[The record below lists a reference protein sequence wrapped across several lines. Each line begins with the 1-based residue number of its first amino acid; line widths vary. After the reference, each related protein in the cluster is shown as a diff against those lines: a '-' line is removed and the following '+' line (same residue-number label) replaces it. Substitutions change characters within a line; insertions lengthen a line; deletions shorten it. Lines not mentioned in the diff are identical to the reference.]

1 MAEKGETTAVRLIRF
16 LALGVPTLSRVVAVV
31 LVAAALALAFFD
43 FGGYDEGERADFAL
57 LFSVLALVALA
68 FGYAVPRLVA
78 RFLPRR

>member
-1 MAEKGETTAVRLIRF
+1 MTLGAGLAFAGVAMICVDLWTKDAITVGAVAF
-16 LALGVPTLSRVVAVV
+16 S
-31 LVAAALALAFFD
+31 LALAFFD